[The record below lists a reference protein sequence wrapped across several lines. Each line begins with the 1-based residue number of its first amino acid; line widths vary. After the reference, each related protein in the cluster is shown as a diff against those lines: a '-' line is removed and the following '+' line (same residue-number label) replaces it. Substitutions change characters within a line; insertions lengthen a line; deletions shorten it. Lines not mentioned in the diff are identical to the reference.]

1 MTNLTMPIY
10 FWFMKYALK
19 SVPGLADVGSPMGMG
34 MAPEL
39 HPDVWSGREKFQ
51 MTNLTMLNNF
61 CFMKYA
67 LKSVPGLADDGVPHG
82 DGDGPR
88 TPP

>member
-1 MTNLTMPIY
+1 
-10 FWFMKYALK
+10 
-19 SVPGLADVGSPMGMG
+19 MGMG

-39 HPDVWSGREKFQ
+39 HPDVWIGMEKSG

-88 TPP
+88 TPSRCLA